1 MMLINLFSGLYGSE
15 VIAAFSGAM
24 LFTLIQH
31 TFRGLNKLLA
41 FLVSFFMGIV
51 GADTAVSLVQQYL
64 PADIHMNREVGAF
77 LCSALIVS
85 VAMTVIS
92 WVEHHHNTGH
102 QA

>member
-1 MMLINLFSGLYGSE
+1 MMLINLFGELYGPV

-24 LFTLIQH
+24 LFILLQH
-31 TFRGLNKLLA
+31 TFRGLNKLLV
-41 FLVSFFMGIV
+41 FLVSFFMGIT
-51 GADTAVSLVQQYL
+51 GADTAVSLAQRYL
-64 PADIHMNREVGAF
+64 PADIHMDRAVGAF

-92 WVEHHHNTGH
+92 RVEHHRHTGH